1 MQPITRQ
8 VRKTVIDINYKTS
21 LLPDT
26 DSQTRSSV
34 KMRPHQPNPSCRSKS
49 REAHVV
55 RPISIQR
62 LLTPQLRVYAVGVSW
77 ALPSLR
83 RSLLR
88 NVNEITKQS
97 PYSPPAD
104 RICLPLD
111 RGIIVLSSIMPQYE
125 HKFDRV

>member
-1 MQPITRQ
+1 MHDARGSWDYARSY
-8 VRKTVIDINYKTS
+8 VTS
-21 LLPDT
+21 AKDT
-26 DSQTRSSV
+26 TILKVKTRSSV

-88 NVNEITKQS
+88 IVNEITKQS

-111 RGIIVLSSIMPQYE
+111 RGIIVLSSIMQQYE